1 MNFNFQSNAQ
11 PPHPMAA
18 TNLNRSVY
26 PQPPPPAPL
35 GSYSQHY
42 QNPNSAPYRLLLSAL
57 SKPEFPSN
65 AYRHNP
71 HGQHVDQQANRQETQ
86 EDGSS
91 APATPNVASNNHD
104 TNHTSGPR
112 TSGPNVREINCL
124 LKSLAK
130 DRKPPT
136 PLPSEELS
144 PVPVPAGTPCN
155 ENERLSQLPDDVMEE
170 ISGADLDELRDFEA
184 LHATSR
190 RLPAYLKAETNQMQG
205 ATNYNNLCQFDPEA
219 QEIFSAKDQEL
230 RQRCKE
236 VAKVWNAM
244 DPEIKAKYKDPNF
257 LETIR
262 GNVPI
267 TVVNGIVQTAR
278 KTHVAST
285 TLNLASNKKSF
296 SFVRK
301 WAKDTID
308 KLNKIAACHSIKGF
322 LVISS
327 AWSSGDLYIQG
338 GSRME

>member
-18 TNLNRSVY
+18 TNLNCSVY

-65 AYRHNP
+65 AYRHNT

-144 PVPVPAGTPCN
+144 PVPVPAGTPRNVEPNC
-155 ENERLSQLPDDVMEE
+155 
-170 ISGADLDELRDFEA
+170 
-184 LHATSR
+184 
-190 RLPAYLKAETNQMQG
+190 PAN
-205 ATNYNNLCQFDPEA
+205 
-219 QEIFSAKDQEL
+219 
-230 RQRCKE
+230 
-236 VAKVWNAM
+236 
-244 DPEIKAKYKDPNF
+244 
-257 LETIR
+257 
-262 GNVPI
+262 
-267 TVVNGIVQTAR
+267 
-278 KTHVAST
+278 
-285 TLNLASNKKSF
+285 
-296 SFVRK
+296 
-301 WAKDTID
+301 
-308 KLNKIAACHSIKGF
+308 
-322 LVISS
+322 
-327 AWSSGDLYIQG
+327 
-338 GSRME
+338 